1 MTTAMTLLHWLV
13 PWEPSP
19 LTLLAFA
26 VVGALYLRGS
36 WRSPLTAPWPRQLAF
51 WLGFAVLY
59 IGLQSQ
65 LDYYAEH
72 EFFIHRLQHLG
83 LHHLGP
89 FLIALAYPGVTLRRG
104 LPLRWRTRGLNP
116 LLRVAPVRWTL
127 NVLLNPVVAGV
138 LFVGLIYFWLWPA
151 VHFDAMLDARLYRV
165 MNTSM
170 AVDGLLFWW
179 LILDPRSRPP
189 ARLAPGVRVLLALA
203 VMPPQIALGA
213 YISFTQRDLFP
224 LYSLCG
230 RAMGGISPAT
240 DQLLGGLVTWIP
252 ASMMSVIA
260 ALLALRHWMALSQRG
275 RLPQRPRA
283 ALSPRR

>member
-1 MTTAMTLLHWLV
+1 MALLHWLI

-26 VVGALYLRGS
+26 AVGALYLRGS
-36 WRSPLTAPWPRQLAF
+36 QRSPLTAPWPRQLAF

-89 FLIALAYPGVTLRRG
+89 FLIALAYPGATLRRG
-104 LPLRWRTRGLNP
+104 LPLRWRTRGLDP
-116 LLRVAPVRWTL
+116 LLRTAPVRRTL
-127 NVLLNPVVAGV
+127 DVLLNPVVAGV
-138 LFVGLIYFWLWPA
+138 LFVGLIYLWLWPA

-179 LILDPRSRPP
+179 LILDPRPRPP

-260 ALLALRHWMALSQRG
+260 ALLALRHWIALSQRG
-275 RLPQRPRA
+275 RLPQRRRA
-283 ALSPRR
+283 ALNPGR

>member
-1 MTTAMTLLHWLV
+1 MISAMILLHWLV

-36 WRSPLTAPWPRQLAF
+36 RRSPLSAPWPRQLAF

-89 FLIALAYPGVTLRRG
+89 FLIALAYPGATLRRG

-116 LLRVAPVRWTL
+116 LLRTAPVRRTL

-179 LILDPRSRPP
+179 LILDPRPRPP

>member
-1 MTTAMTLLHWLV
+1 MTLLDWLI

-26 VVGALYLRGS
+26 AVGALYLRGS
-36 WRSPLTAPWPRQLAF
+36 RRSPLTAPWPRQLAF

-59 IGLQSQ
+59 VGLQSQ

-116 LLRVAPVRWTL
+116 LLRTAPVRRTL

-179 LILDPRSRPP
+179 LILDPRPRPP

-260 ALLALRHWMALSQRG
+260 ALLALRHWMALSQRR
-275 RLPQRPRA
+275 RLPQRRRA
-283 ALSPRR
+283 AISPRR

>member
-1 MTTAMTLLHWLV
+1 MTLLDWLI

-26 VVGALYLRGS
+26 AVGALYLRGS
-36 WRSPLTAPWPRQLAF
+36 RRSPLTAPWPRQLAF

-59 IGLQSQ
+59 VGLQSQ

-83 LHHLGP
+83 QHHLGP

-116 LLRVAPVRWTL
+116 LLRTAPVRRTL

-151 VHFDAMLDARLYRV
+151 VHFDAMLDVRLYRV

-179 LILDPRSRPP
+179 LILDPRPRPP

-260 ALLALRHWMALSQRG
+260 ALLALRHWMALSQRR
-275 RLPQRPRA
+275 RLPQRRRA
-283 ALSPRR
+283 AISPRR

>member
-1 MTTAMTLLHWLV
+1 MALLHWLI

-26 VVGALYLRGS
+26 AVGMLYLRGS
-36 WRSPLTAPWPRQLAF
+36 RRSPLTAPWPRQLAF

-59 IGLQSQ
+59 VGLQSQ

-89 FLIALAYPGVTLRRG
+89 FLIALAYPGATLRRG

-116 LLRVAPVRWTL
+116 LLRTAPVRRTL
-127 NVLLNPVVAGV
+127 DVLLNPVVAGV
-138 LFVGLIYFWLWPA
+138 LFVGLIYLWLWPA

-179 LILDPRSRPP
+179 LILDPRPRPP

-213 YISFTQRDLFP
+213 YISFTQHDLFP

-260 ALLALRHWMALSQRG
+260 ALLALRHWIALSQRG
-275 RLPQRPRA
+275 RLPQRRRA
-283 ALSPRR
+283 ALNPGR

>member
-1 MTTAMTLLHWLV
+1 MALLHWLI

-26 VVGALYLRGS
+26 AVGMLYLRGS
-36 WRSPLTAPWPRQLAF
+36 LRSPLTAPWPRQLAF

-59 IGLQSQ
+59 VGLQSQ

-89 FLIALAYPGVTLRRG
+89 FLIALAYPGATLRRG

-116 LLRVAPVRWTL
+116 LLRTAPVRRTL
-127 NVLLNPVVAGV
+127 DVLLNPVVAGV
-138 LFVGLIYFWLWPA
+138 LFVGLIYLWLWPA

-179 LILDPRSRPP
+179 LILDPRPRPP

-213 YISFTQRDLFP
+213 YISFTQHDLFP

-260 ALLALRHWMALSQRG
+260 ALLALRHWIALSQRG
-275 RLPQRPRA
+275 RLPQRRRA
-283 ALSPRR
+283 ALNPGR

>member
-1 MTTAMTLLHWLV
+1 MTLLDWLI

-26 VVGALYLRGS
+26 AVGVLYLRGS
-36 WRSPLTAPWPRQLAF
+36 RRSPLTAPWPRQLAF

-59 IGLQSQ
+59 VGLQSQ

-116 LLRVAPVRWTL
+116 LLRTAPVRRTL

-179 LILDPRSRPP
+179 LILDPRPRPP

-260 ALLALRHWMALSQRG
+260 ALLALRHWMALSQRR
-275 RLPQRPRA
+275 RLPQRRRA
-283 ALSPRR
+283 AISPRR